1 LTARSADDLLAAA
14 RSQIRRVEPGELGE
28 LHAEGALV
36 VDIRPADQRAAEGE
50 LGFGLIVER
59 NVLEWRFDLTGN
71 HTLPELSDY
80 DQPVVVVCSEG
91 YASSL
96 AAASLRELGFTR
108 AGDLRGGY
116 VAWRRWRDAG
126 AGGTPDDPGATG

>member
-1 LTARSADDLLAAA
+1 MTVHSADDLLASA
-14 RSQIRRVEPGELGE
+14 RSRISRVEPDELEE
-28 LHAEGALV
+28 LLADGALV
-36 VDIRPADQRAAEGE
+36 VDIRPAAQRAAEGE
-50 LGFGLIVER
+50 LGFGLVVER

-71 HTLPELSDY
+71 HTLPEVTDY

-96 AAASLRELGFTR
+96 AAASLRDLGFTG

-116 VAWRRWRDAG
+116 MAWRRRSDAP
-126 AGGTPDDPGATG
+126 ADVAPDDPGTTI

>member
-1 LTARSADDLLAAA
+1 MTAHSTDDLLADGPQQDSA
-14 RSQIRRVEPGELGE
+14 RSSPTSSDALA
-28 LHAEGALV
+28 AEGALV
-36 VDIRPADQRAAEGE
+36 VDIRPAAQRAAEGE

-71 HTLPELSDY
+71 HTLPEVTGY

-96 AAASLRELGFTR
+96 AAESLRELGFTG
-108 AGDLRGGY
+108 AGDLS
-116 VAWRRWRDAG
+116 WRL
-126 AGGTPDDPGATG
+126 PGLAPLA